1 MSDKTKN
8 NGASNST
15 SAVNKIVS
23 NEGKGVTSKS
33 EVKKPQAFAGRT
45 EDIRVLIKS
54 KHTSP
59 NKEAIIEVF
68 KGQPKQ
74 INGFDDSDGITKML
88 GYHASEVD
96 ELLTT
101 LQKGVKGPPY
111 HEELIQY
118 RFKDGEIR
126 APSGSTNYLLCSE
139 NSKSSKGEALKQG
152 NRSPAGPGFNSGP
165 NRSMNMSGPMSSR
178 GGPASSRGG
187 PMSSRSG
194 PVSSLG
200 GPGSSNSG
208 IGSSKNGG
216 PSGTNKT
223 GEITQEDMDNR
234 AAVARAVIQAV
245 RNRR

>member
-1 MSDKTKN
+1 MSDKKPA
-8 NGASNST
+8 NGASNGA

-23 NEGKGVTSKS
+23 NQDKGVTSNS
-33 EVKKPQAFAGRT
+33 NVKKTQPFAGRT

-74 INGFDDSDGITKML
+74 IDGFDDLDGIAKML

-118 RFKDGEIR
+118 RFKDGAIR

-139 NSKSSKGEALKQG
+139 NSTSSKGDALKQG
-152 NRSPAGPGFNSGP
+152 NRSSSGPGFNSGP
-165 NRSMNMSGPMSSR
+165 NRSMNTSGPGSSRAGPESSR
-178 GGPASSRGG
+178 GGPASSKSGLG
-187 PMSSRSG
+187 SSRA
-194 PVSSLG
+194 
-200 GPGSSNSG
+200 GPGSSKSG
-208 IGSSKNGG
+208 SESAKSGSS
-216 PSGTNKT
+216 GTSKT
-223 GEITQEDMDNR
+223 TQEDLQDRNVVIE
-234 AAVARAVIQAV
+234 AVKKAIRD
-245 RNRR
+245 RR

>member
-8 NGASNST
+8 NGEINGT
-15 SAVNKIVS
+15 SDVNKIVS
-23 NEGKGVTSKS
+23 TEGTGVTSKS
-33 EVKKPQAFAGRT
+33 EVKKTKAFAGRT

-74 INGFDDSDGITKML
+74 IDGFDDLDGITKML

-118 RFKDGEIR
+118 IFKDGAIR
-126 APSGSTNYLLCSE
+126 ALPSGSTNLNKNRVGGKS
-139 NSKSSKGEALKQG
+139 NSVRGHSKGGQKNQLSQREDIK
-152 NRSPAGPGFNSGP
+152 NRNTVVTSVISAIKFQNE
-165 NRSMNMSGPMSSR
+165 
-178 GGPASSRGG
+178 
-187 PMSSRSG
+187 
-194 PVSSLG
+194 
-200 GPGSSNSG
+200 G
-208 IGSSKNGG
+208 ITK
-216 PSGTNKT
+216 
-223 GEITQEDMDNR
+223 
-234 AAVARAVIQAV
+234 
-245 RNRR
+245 

>member
-8 NGASNST
+8 NGAG
-15 SAVNKIVS
+15 AVNKIVS
-23 NEGKGVTSKS
+23 TEGKGVTSKS
-33 EVKKPQAFAGRT
+33 DVKKPQAFAGRT

-74 INGFDDSDGITKML
+74 INGFDDSDGIAKML

-152 NRSPAGPGFNSGP
+152 NRSPGGTGFNSGP
-165 NRSMNMSGPMSSR
+165 NRSMNMSGPGSYKID
-178 GGPASSRGG
+178 
-187 PMSSRSG
+187 
-194 PVSSLG
+194 
-200 GPGSSNSG
+200 GPGSSKSILG
-208 IGSSKNGG
+208 FSKSSPGSSKSGLG
-216 PSGTNKT
+216 FSKSSPGSSSGTSK
-223 GEITQEDMDNR
+223 ISQEDLRDR
-234 AAVARAVIQAV
+234 KVVIEAVKKAIRD
-245 RNRR
+245 RP

>member
-1 MSDKTKN
+1 MSDKTTA
-8 NGASNST
+8 NGAG
-15 SAVNKIVS
+15 AVNKIVS
-23 NEGKGVTSKS
+23 NQDKGVTSNS
-33 EVKKPQAFAGRT
+33 NVKKNQTFAGRT

-74 INGFDDSDGITKML
+74 IDGFDDLDGIAKML

-118 RFKDGEIR
+118 RFKDGAIR

-139 NSKSSKGEALKQG
+139 NSTSSKGDALKQG
-152 NRSPAGPGFNSGP
+152 NRSSSGPGFNSGP
-165 NRSMNMSGPMSSR
+165 NRSMNTSGPGSSR
-178 GGPASSRGG
+178 GGPGYSRAGPESSKSGLGSSRA
-187 PMSSRSG
+187 
-194 PVSSLG
+194 
-200 GPGSSNSG
+200 GPGSSKSG
-208 IGSSKNGG
+208 SESAKSGSYGTSK
-216 PSGTNKT
+216 T
-223 GEITQEDMDNR
+223 TQEDLQDRNVVIE
-234 AAVARAVIQAV
+234 AVKKAIRD
-245 RNRR
+245 RR

>member
-8 NGASNST
+8 NGASG
-15 SAVNKIVS
+15 VNKIVL
-23 NEGKGVTSKS
+23 NEDKGVTSKS
-33 EVKKPQAFAGRT
+33 DVKKPQAFAGRT

-74 INGFDDSDGITKML
+74 INGFDDSDGISKML

-118 RFKDGEIR
+118 RFKDGAIR

-139 NSKSSKGEALKQG
+139 NSKLNKGEALKQG
-152 NRSPAGPGFNSGP
+152 NRSFSGPGFNSGP

-178 GGPASSRGG
+178 GGPMSSRGG
-187 PMSSRSG
+187 PASSR
-194 PVSSLG
+194 G

-208 IGSSKNGG
+208 MGSSKNGG
-216 PSGTNKT
+216 PYGTNKT

-234 AAVARAVIQAV
+234 AAVARAVIKAI
-245 RNRR
+245 RDRR

>member
-8 NGASNST
+8 NGASNGT
-15 SAVNKIVS
+15 GAVNKIVS
-23 NEGKGVTSKS
+23 NQDKGVTSNPN
-33 EVKKPQAFAGRT
+33 VKKTQAFAGRT
-45 EDIRVLIKS
+45 EDIRVLIKG

-74 INGFDDSDGITKML
+74 IDGFDDSDGISKML

-118 RFKDGEIR
+118 RFKDDAIR

-139 NSKSSKGEALKQG
+139 NSTSSKGETLKHG
-152 NRSPAGPGFNSGP
+152 NKSSSGPGFNSGP
-165 NRSMNMSGPMSSR
+165 NRSMNIFGTGYSTSGLGSSR
-178 GGPASSRGG
+178 GGPGSSRGG
-187 PMSSRSG
+187 PGSSKS
-194 PVSSLG
+194 
-200 GPGSSNSG
+200 GPGSST
-208 IGSSKNGG
+208 
-216 PSGTNKT
+216 SGTEYSKRNPSVTNKP
-223 GEITQEDMDNR
+223 TQEDLHNR
-234 AAVARAVIQAV
+234 NVVIEAVKKAIRD
-245 RNRR
+245 RG